1 MKTLFGSAAV
11 IAVLLSSVVR
21 AQSDQEKLR
30 MIHGLWGI
38 GKKYVVASYM
48 HLNKTE
54 AYRFWPVYFS
64 YSDNDEKLAEE
75 RIFLLYA
82 YENNSAKLS
91 NKDAKRLSQNL
102 LKNDLKQDKLR
113 KRYYKKFSKAVSPAR
128 ASQFLQLEILL
139 ETIFRNRIL
148 YAMQM
153 IREKGVRKEAPVM
166 VPL

>member
-1 MKTLFGSAAV
+1 MKTLFARALGF
-11 IAVLLSSVVR
+11 AVLFTNIVN

-38 GKKYVVASYM
+38 GKKYLVASYM
-48 HLNKTE
+48 HFNKAE

-75 RIFLLYA
+75 RMFLLYA
-82 YENNSAKLS
+82 YENKSVRLS
-91 NKDAKRLSQNL
+91 NKETKRLSQNL

-113 KRYYKKFSKAVSPAR
+113 KRYYKKFSKAVSPVR
-128 ASQFLQLEILL
+128 ASQFLQLEIFLQ
-139 ETIFRNRIL
+139 TVFRSRIL

-153 IREKGVRKEAPVM
+153 IREKDFHKEAPVM

>member
-1 MKTLFGSAAV
+1 MKTRLALV
-11 IAVLLSSVVR
+11 ITVFFANVVY

-48 HLNKTE
+48 HFNKTE
-54 AYRFWPVYFS
+54 AFRFWPVYFS
-64 YSDNDEKLAEE
+64 YSDNDEKLAEQ

-82 YENNSAKLS
+82 YENNYAKLS

-113 KRYYKKFSKAVSPAR
+113 KRYYKKFAKAVSPAR

-139 ETIFRNRIL
+139 QTIFRNRIL
-148 YAMQM
+148 YAMQIM
-153 IREKGVRKEAPVM
+153 REKDFHKEAPVM